1 MAWVDKITYR
11 GKEIHA
17 LNFANLNKADVILAT
32 REAGSMIQS
41 GPEGSCLTLTDV
53 AGVTFDGEVVKAFKA
68 MAEGNKDYVR
78 AGALINI
85 AGLQKVIYTGI
96 VIFTKRNLQI
106 FDTREAALEWLATQ

>member
-1 MAWVDKITYR
+1 VVR
-11 GKEIHA
+11 
-17 LNFANLNKADVILAT
+17 AT
-32 REAGSMIQS
+32 IEAGRMIQAY
-41 GPEGSCLTLTDV
+41 PPGSCLTLTDV
-53 AGVTFDGEVVKAFKA
+53 AGVTFDGEVVKAFKG

-106 FDTREAALEWLATQ
+106 FDTREEALEWLSTQ